1 MIGIDNGPIRYRDP
15 KPEYDEYEDR
25 TEEPAEIDD
34 CYDDYPSREE
44 LYEAALEAEN
54 WWGRY

>member
-1 MIGIDNGPIRYRDP
+1 MNLLSKRNHWDTYYD
-15 KPEYDEYEDR
+15 DEYEDR